1 MSTRHDCALRNA
13 NSTRMRAALRGACVQ
28 CVRICGRYTPPKTT
42 QRTPHK
48 CAPPL
53 PPALQCVSVRVA
65 HTCRV
70 PRCVHVRVQPV
81 HKHTRSR
88 TCPRPPR
95 RRVLPNTWLHLVS
108 HIQIKSVPQF
118 DIARMRTAVAIARV
132 SSPPRE
138 LSPLFRLAIGD
149 WRLAIADC
157 RLPGDW
163 RLAIGDC
170 PCFFFPSVAR
180 IIHL

>member
-1 MSTRHDCALRNA
+1 MSTRHDYALRNA

-149 WRLAIADC
+149 S
-157 RLPGDW
+157 RLP
-163 RLAIGDC
+163 
-170 PCFFFPSVAR
+170 VALHPHDSCHR
-180 IIHL
+180 FDAV